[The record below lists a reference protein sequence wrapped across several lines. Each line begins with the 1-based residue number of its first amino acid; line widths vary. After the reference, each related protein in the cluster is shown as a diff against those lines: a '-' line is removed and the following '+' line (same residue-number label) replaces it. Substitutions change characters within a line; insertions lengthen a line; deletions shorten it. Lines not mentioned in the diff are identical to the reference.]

1 MYTVVVHHG
10 NKVVGN
16 IMRINGMI
24 IKKVIM
30 KIKEMHII
38 KQNFNKIKMHIN
50 KNYGIVELD

>member
-1 MYTVVVHHG
+1 MYTVIVQHG
-10 NKVVGN
+10 NKVVEN
-16 IMRINGMI
+16 IMKINGMI

-30 KIKEMHII
+30 KIKEIYII

>member
-1 MYTVVVHHG
+1 MYTVIIQHG
-10 NKVVGN
+10 NKVVEN
-16 IMRINGMI
+16 IMKINGMI

-30 KIKEMHII
+30 KIKEIYII

>member
-1 MYTVVVHHG
+1 MYIVIVQHG
-10 NKVVGN
+10 NKVVEN
-16 IMRINGMI
+16 IMKINGMI

-30 KIKEMHII
+30 KIKEIYII